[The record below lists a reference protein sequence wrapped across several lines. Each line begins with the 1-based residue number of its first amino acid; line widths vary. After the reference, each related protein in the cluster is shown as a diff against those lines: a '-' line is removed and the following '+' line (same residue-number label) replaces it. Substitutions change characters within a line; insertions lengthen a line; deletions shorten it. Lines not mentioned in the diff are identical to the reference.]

1 MEDRES
7 VRLFYPN
14 DAPEQGRI
22 RFAQVQSNTM
32 EDLWS
37 RAMFNLR
44 ATTRRAVVDSWYE
57 PIALLNSAGDRVHLG
72 VPDSQFLS
80 YIRDHHL
87 ERIQASI
94 EAVADGPVQIE
105 LTVQGEGAHAAPC
118 GKLPSTSRQGA
129 LPIND
134 RPAPPPH
141 RSDYLID
148 FLNFESFIVGQPNE
162 LAHGAALSVSEAP
175 STTFNPLFVYG
186 GVGIGKTH
194 LLHAIGLA
202 LRMRQPEFRI
212 LYVPSA
218 SFIDD
223 TIAAMRSSSTSAR
236 ARVRDRYRDVDVLL
250 IADIQFMQR
259 KEKTQEE
266 FFHTFN
272 ALHQAGKQIV
282 LTSDRFPTDL
292 KGFQD
297 RLRSRFEWGLVA
309 EIGAP
314 DREMRIAILLRKAQ
328 AAGMVVPLDVVHYI
342 ADHLRNNVRELEG
355 ALNKLLAHSRISH
368 RRIDMA
374 LARDVLG
381 PIIELPSRN
390 LTIDAIQKAT
400 SRHFALR
407 ITDLKGGKRT
417 RGVVVPRMLAMYLV
431 RKHTDASYPEIGRA
445 FGGRDHS
452 TAINACRRIGWQLK
466 TDDRLAASLQSI
478 EQALGR

>member
-1 MEDRES
+1 
-7 VRLFYPN
+7 
-14 DAPEQGRI
+14 
-22 RFAQVQSNTM
+22 M

-37 RAMFNLR
+37 RALGDLR
-44 ATTRRAVVDSWYE
+44 ATTRRAIVDSWFE
-57 PIALLNSAGDRVHLG
+57 PISLLDSEGDRVRLG
-72 VPDSQFLS
+72 VPDGQFLS
-80 YIRDHHL
+80 YIQDHHIDRIRDSL
-87 ERIQASI
+87 ERA
-94 EAVADGPVQIE
+94 AAGPVQ
-105 LTVQGEGAHAAPC
+105 VQLAVHEAGDMVA
-118 GKLPSTSRQGA
+118 TSVTPAKKRQGS
-129 LPIND
+129 LPIEGKPRATVHKD
-134 RPAPPPH
+134 R
-141 RSDYLID
+141 LID
-148 FLNFESFIVGQPNE
+148 FLTFEAFIVGQPNE
-162 LAHGAALSVSEAP
+162 LAHGAAISVSEAP
-175 STTFNPLFVYG
+175 STTFNPLFLYG

-202 LRMRQPEFRI
+202 IRARHPTFRI

-223 TIAAMRSSSTSAR
+223 TIAAMRSSSTSER

-250 IADIQFMQR
+250 IDDIQFMQR
-259 KEKTQEE
+259 KERTQEE

-272 ALHQAGKQIV
+272 ALHQARKQIV
-282 LTSDRFPTDL
+282 LTSDRFPTEL
-292 KGFQD
+292 KDFQD

-328 AAGMVVPLDVVHYI
+328 AAGMAVPLDVIHYI

-355 ALNKLLAHSRISH
+355 ALNKLLAHSRIGH

-381 PIIELPSRN
+381 PVIELPSRN

-400 SRHFALR
+400 AKYFGLR
-407 ITDLKGGKRT
+407 ITDLKGSKRT
-417 RGVVVPRMLAMYLV
+417 RGVVTPRMIAMYLV

-452 TAINACRRIGWQLK
+452 TAINACRRIDWQLK
-466 TDDRLAASLQSI
+466 HDERIGTAV
-478 EQALGR
+478 QAVEHSLGR

>member
-1 MEDRES
+1 M
-7 VRLFYPN
+7 
-14 DAPEQGRI
+14 
-22 RFAQVQSNTM
+22 
-32 EDLWS
+32 
-37 RAMFNLR
+37 
-44 ATTRRAVVDSWYE
+44 DSWYE
-57 PIALLNSAGDRVHLG
+57 PIALLDSADDRVHLG
-72 VPDSQFLS
+72 VPDDQFLS

-87 ERIQASI
+87 DRIQASLN
-94 EAVADGPVQIE
+94 AVADGPVQVQ
-105 LTVQGEGAHAAPC
+105 LMVQGSNGH
-118 GKLPSTSRQGA
+118 GSTVVTRQPTTRQGT
-129 LPIND
+129 LPIDD
-134 RPAPPPH
+134 RPAKPIQRADH
-141 RSDYLID
+141 LID
-148 FLNFESFIVGQPNE
+148 FLNFDSFIVGQPNE

-175 STTFNPLFVYG
+175 STTFNPLFLYG

-194 LLHAIGLA
+194 LLHAIGLS
-202 LRMRQPEFRI
+202 LRIRQPEFRI

-218 SFIDD
+218 AFIDD
-223 TIAAMRSSSTSAR
+223 TIAAMRSSSNSAR

-250 IADIQFMQR
+250 IDDIQFMQR

-272 ALHQAGKQIV
+272 ALHQARKQIV
-282 LTSDRFPTDL
+282 LTSDRFPTEL
-292 KGFQD
+292 KDFQD

-328 AAGMVVPLDVVHYI
+328 AVGMAVPLDVVHYI

-355 ALNKLLAHSRISH
+355 ALNKLLAHSSISH
-368 RRIDMA
+368 RRIDMT

-400 SRHFALR
+400 CRHFALR

-452 TAINACRRIGWQLK
+452 TAINACRRMDWQLK
-466 TDDRLAASLQSI
+466 TDDRLATSSQAI
-478 EQALGR
+478 EQSLGR